1 MADRLCH
8 RVRSKGS
15 ALALGYPYPA
25 ATPGSIV
32 SEVGKHIAEIV
43 EANEM
48 KVRFEAQGV
57 NLVSSTPQ
65 AFDSILRSDA
75 ERFGR
80 LY

>member
-1 MADRLCH
+1 M
-8 RVRSKGS
+8 
-15 ALALGYPYPA
+15 PA

-32 SEVGKHIAEIV
+32 SKVGKHIAEIV
-43 EANEM
+43 EGNEM

-75 ERFGR
+75 ERFGK
-80 LY
+80 LYQKVQAN